1 MALKTF
7 TTLKSL
13 MIDFSRAH
21 ECNHDYPHKI
31 KYTIWRT
38 WKEWVDMDENTSVAC
53 GADFTHNGE
62 GPTCYMV
69 MLNEKMGFRMEKFPA
84 QQTTEDWGSFGFFLW
99 NYYNLSNPKLVQKIK
114 YFIEKGGPQTYM
126 TWYDYDNK
134 NTLTGTAN
142 TSAIASGS
150 PKTNNATSIFTPYNE
165 LSSMINNWSNYGQN
179 TINANTP
186 ILTSEDVT
194 ILKDEVIEKIK
205 LEKEN
210 KTMDKNIFNF
220 DFGPVNGDGIRLS
233 PYGIATRTNTN
244 GDWVAY
250 DVNKNEMVNVN
261 VFNFD
266 VKNFIYKMPVPLGS
280 IAPGDLIIHQKIPMF
295 VRSVNTEAG
304 TVEAINYKDAT
315 VANILPVKS
324 PFGFNFIT
332 KIVSFIDFSK
342 TNANPDNPFGNMLPM
357 MMLANNDSSSDSML
371 PLLLMMNGN
380 MDMSNP
386 MMMYFL
392 LKDGNQD
399 NMLPLLFM
407 MQNWGK

>member
-1 MALKTF
+1 MALKKF

-13 MIDFSRAH
+13 MEDFSQAH
-21 ECNHDYPHKI
+21 ECNHNYPYKI

-38 WKEWVDMDENTSVAC
+38 WEEWIDMDENTRVAC

-69 MLNEKMGFRMEKFPA
+69 ILNEKLGFRLKKFPV
-84 QQTTEDWGSFGFFLW
+84 QTTTEDWGSFGFFLW
-99 NYYNLSNPKLVQKIK
+99 NCYDLSNPKLVQKIK
-114 YFIEKGGPQTYM
+114 YFIEKGEQPTERG
-126 TWYDYDNK
+126 WYEYDKK

-142 TSAIASGS
+142 PSAIISGC
-150 PKTNNATSIFTPYNE
+150 PTTSNV
-165 LSSMINNWSNYGQN
+165 
-179 TINANTP
+179 NTP
-186 ILTSEDVT
+186 ILTSEGIT

-210 KTMDKNIFNF
+210 ETMDKNIFNF
-220 DFGPVNGDGIRLS
+220 DFGPVNGDNIRLS
-233 PYGIATRTNTN
+233 PYGIATRTSANE
-244 GDWVAY
+244 DWVTY

-280 IAPGDLIIHQKIPMF
+280 IAPGDMIIHQKIPMF
-295 VRSVNTEAG
+295 VRSVNVEAG

-342 TNANPDNPFGNMLPM
+342 MNADPDNPFGNMLPM
-357 MMLANNDSSSDSML
+357 MMLANNDSNSDNML
-371 PLLLMMNGN
+371 PLLLMNDN
-380 MDMSNP
+380 VNMSNP

-407 MQNWGK
+407 MQNWRK